1 MTANSMREKGIE
13 PLRPTRAA
21 DPKSTPRPGND
32 ALPPS
37 DHSTAVHGDT
47 PDIAAHATVHVTRRK
62 PVARDP
68 EKSAVFHREWR
79 NGVGR
84 EKYAAAIKRYQQ
96 RNPEKRRAHWAVD
109 NALRSGK
116 LVKGPCE
123 VGGGCAGR
131 IEAHHDD
138 YARPL
143 EVRWV
148 CKRHHRGLDLARQG
162 GAA

>member
-1 MTANSMREKGIE
+1 
-13 PLRPTRAA
+13 
-21 DPKSTPRPGND
+21 
-32 ALPPS
+32 
-37 DHSTAVHGDT
+37 
-47 PDIAAHATVHVTRRK
+47 
-62 PVARDP
+62 
-68 EKSAVFHREWR
+68 
-79 NGVGR
+79 
-84 EKYAAAIKRYQQ
+84 
-96 RNPEKRRAHWAVD
+96 VD

-123 VGGGCAGR
+123 VGGDCAGR

-143 EVRWV
+143 TVRWV